1 MKTLILVRHG
11 STKAVDQKIIQGRA
25 DNPLNENGLRQ
36 IGETADYLKA
46 VPARHLY
53 SSPLKR
59 CLQTAQAIAT
69 NIPLEP
75 IPLAGLKEM
84 DFGLLE
90 GKPYEESINLITS
103 PMVRFIRRYYRDFI
117 RLISVESA
125 THFNSRVMAAWQ
137 QILDE
142 NHNEISIVVGHS
154 FVFSCILVNY
164 FGRNFPKGMRYYSMH
179 PCSIS
184 EIEFNDAGQARL
196 VRMNDVAHL
205 SEYR

>member
-59 CLQTAQAIAT
+59 CLQTAQAIAA
-69 NIPLEP
+69 NLNLEP

-125 THFNSRVMAAWQ
+125 SHFNSRVMAAWQ

-154 FVFSCILVNY
+154 FVFSSIFVNY

-184 EIEFNDAGQARL
+184 EIEFNDSGQARL